1 MEDFDLQMERE
12 KARLNRFIGVKE
24 LNNRNEVEKNE
35 KLRKSI
41 IDKEKKLKKR
51 MDLLEKDQKMKVND
65 YKETLTNKLM
75 QAQNYRRLTIQEM
88 DQFAIDEYKKNLDSV
103 KDRLDQ
109 QRMTEVDL
117 SKQDFKQYLMKTSQ
131 SQPPKANKLKAPDF
145 GAKSSVA
152 SAYYHELNAPSYSA
166 EVEEEL
172 NVLE

>member
-1 MEDFDLQMERE
+1 MQGGSNFQVGGFAGQQPPQTKSAWLSRPDVMEDFDLQMERE

-75 QAQNYRRLTIQEM
+75 
-88 DQFAIDEYKKNLDSV
+88 
-103 KDRLDQ
+103 
-109 QRMTEVDL
+109 
-117 SKQDFKQYLMKTSQ
+117 
-131 SQPPKANKLKAPDF
+131 
-145 GAKSSVA
+145 
-152 SAYYHELNAPSYSA
+152 
-166 EVEEEL
+166 
-172 NVLE
+172 